1 MDDDVFDQ
9 YEGMYNPYEREFDDQ
24 SHFEVRLRF
33 SRFFF
38 PTKKS
43 DKWHC
48 LEHTAKDQAILSQ
61 NRSDQIQLWIA
72 KSRIT

>member
-33 SRFFF
+33 SRFFL
-38 PTKKS
+38 P
-43 DKWHC
+43 
-48 LEHTAKDQAILSQ
+48 DQKIGQMTLS
-61 NRSDQIQLWIA
+61 RTY
-72 KSRIT
+72 R